1 MRLYLVRHG
10 QTEFNVR
17 KLWTGQM
24 DIPLTEEGR
33 QQAAA
38 IRPKLEKIPF
48 DRVYASDLSR
58 AMETQR
64 IILPW
69 AEPVVTPVLREINVG
84 TLERTPVIVPDNPE
98 NAVVRRTLDF
108 TPYGGENVPMLCER
122 ARKFLQRLEE
132 EPCQNAA
139 VFSHNGF
146 LTSVLQVVL
155 KADIDRS
162 AVNSRNCAV
171 HVFEYAEGK
180 WRLLAW
186 NYMAEL

>member
-10 QTEFNVR
+10 QTEFNVL

-58 AMETQR
+58 AVETQR
-64 IILPW
+64 TVLPE
-69 AEPVVTPVLREINVG
+69 AEARLTPLLREIDVG
-84 TLERTPVIVPDNPE
+84 SIGGTSG
-98 NAVVRRTLDF
+98 NAEVLQTWDF
-108 TPYGGENVPMLCER
+108 TPYGGENAEMILERVRAFLRMLEDDP
-122 ARKFLQRLEE
+122 AENVVAF
-132 EPCQNAA
+132 AHSG
-139 VFSHNGF
+139 V
-146 LTSVLQVVL
+146 LTSTLQAVLGVQF
-155 KADIDRS
+155 DRD
-162 AVNSRNCAV
+162 ATVSRNCAV
-171 HVFEYAEGK
+171 HVFEHSRGK

-186 NYMAEL
+186 NYEGVTE

>member
-1 MRLYLVRHG
+1 MRLFLVRHG
-10 QTEFNVR
+10 QTEFNR
-17 KLWTGQM
+17 GRFWSGQL

-33 QQAAA
+33 KQAEAV
-38 IRPKLEKIPF
+38 RPVLENIPF

-58 AMETQR
+58 AIETQR
-64 IILPW
+64 IILPGK
-69 AEPVVTPVLREINVG
+69 ETIVTPLLREIDVG
-84 TLERTPVIVPDNPE
+84 SLGRTPVIVPDDPK
-98 NAVVRRTLDF
+98 NAEVRRTLDF

-122 ARKFLQRLEE
+122 ARKFLRMLEE
-132 EPCQNAA
+132 DPCQNAA

-155 KADIDRS
+155 QADIARG

-171 HVFEYAEGK
+171 HVFEHAEGR